1 MEKKECFIFFIEKGN
16 TGIKPTEN
24 NIKNNFPDLYL
35 EMGNYLIT
43 KEWILDFNFG
53 TKFYCF
59 LNDLKSLPRCKE
71 CGEKTK
77 FKQFSFGFSE
87 FCSSKCSAI
96 NKDTR
101 KKCEETC
108 LSNYGH
114 VNIAHGLIGEK
125 IKETFN
131 IKYGGHPSKNISV
144 KKKKD
149 KTFDERYGGHPFSNL
164 EIKQKIKETWVNN
177 YGVDNPLKNKEI
189 QEKVLNTKYERGIL
203 VDWLKNPELV
213 EDFNRYKKIVHSNT
227 EITFKKHYYEI
238 NPERNKRS
246 KDKWH
251 LDHIYPIIEGWKNN
265 IDPILISDRKNL
277 QMLWYKENQSKCG
290 RTDMTPEDFFKMIK
304 K

>member
-1 MEKKECFIFFIEKGN
+1 
-16 TGIKPTEN
+16 
-24 NIKNNFPDLYL
+24 
-35 EMGNYLIT
+35 
-43 KEWILDFNFG
+43 
-53 TKFYCF
+53 
-59 LNDLKSLPRCKE
+59 
-71 CGEKTK
+71 
-77 FKQFSFGFSE
+77 
-87 FCSSKCSAI
+87 
-96 NKDTR
+96 
-101 KKCEETC
+101 
-108 LSNYGH
+108 
-114 VNIAHGLIGEK
+114 
-125 IKETFN
+125 
-131 IKYGGHPSKNISV
+131 V